1 MLILLGVVAPAAMFV
16 TKVMRMDSRDRH
28 VLDMRLKHHSSFWVK
43 GNKLVE
49 GVGQSVLNSVALDHP
64 YQQIEVVAAVPTSYT
79 APSNEFISTDKHTDP
94 FYCLAIEDGTKAA
107 PKGTF
112 SWGSKSGNTAATSSS
127 APIDEEERAHQ
138 AEEAALNKSRREDEA
153 KAKYVLTRYGDGMS
167 PSTNPTL
174 WIRRNVVPAPLWFI
188 DPKMPVKQQDRALEK
203 LVKGR
208 QDAER
213 KRVENAERQ
222 SLLPV

>member
-1 MLILLGVVAPAAMFV
+1 MLILLGVIAPAAMFV

-49 GVGQSVLNSVALDHP
+49 GVGQSVLSSVALDHP

-79 APSNEFISTDKHTDP
+79 APSNDFISTEKHADP
-94 FYCLAIEDGTKAA
+94 SYCLAIEETKAA
-107 PKGTF
+107 SKGAF
-112 SWGSKSGNTAATSSS
+112 SWGSSSKKDVASS
-127 APIDEEERAHQ
+127 APVDEEERAHQ
-138 AEEAALNKSRREDEA
+138 AEEAARNKSRREDEA
-153 KAKYVLTRYGDGMS
+153 KAKYVLTRYGEGMS

-188 DPKMPVKQQDRALEK
+188 DPKMPIKQQDRALEK

-208 QDAER
+208 QEAER